1 MSYLD
6 INPPQSEDIVSS
18 RKVFI
23 EAEIITINGE
33 ESYLIEG
40 SDLAEINPIIL
51 KEIIIDLI
59 KLEK

>member
-1 MSYLD
+1 MTYLH
-6 INPPQSEDIVSS
+6 INPPHLEDRVSS

-23 EAEIITINGE
+23 EAEIVVINGE

-40 SDLAEINPIIL
+40 SDLSEINPIIL

>member
-1 MSYLD
+1 MENLT
-6 INPPQSEDIVSS
+6 PPHLEDRVSS

-23 EAEIITINGE
+23 EAEIVVINGE

>member
-1 MSYLD
+1 MTYLH
-6 INPPQSEDIVSS
+6 INPPHSEDNQTIIPVT
-18 RKVFI
+18 I
-23 EAEIITINGE
+23 PAEIVIIDGI
-33 ESYLIEG
+33 ESYWIEG